1 MIDYLKSG
9 IKKKPQA
16 MLNLLINKIILYD
29 DKIEIHYN
37 YTENND
43 PDGDDRD
50 FVLYAALFQDIKK
63 QTKPN
68 LIVQLS
74 LSWLHDLDV
83 NWTIYSVP
91 PRCTHSNLFVNSK
104 EVRVVILL

>member
-1 MIDYLKSG
+1 MSLCDANIYDMSQCHYSPK
-9 IKKKPQA
+9 
-16 MLNLLINKIILYD
+16 NYD

-50 FVLYAALFQDIKK
+50 FVLYAALIQDIKK

-83 NWTIYSVP
+83 N
-91 PRCTHSNLFVNSK
+91 
-104 EVRVVILL
+104 